1 VQDFNLNQM
10 QNEAVYFGKIDDPGC
25 TQQLANLQSHCQTTV
40 DIHNANTFL
49 SIFAAQF
56 PNCIGKNIS

>member
-1 VQDFNLNQM
+1 
-10 QNEAVYFGKIDDPGC
+10 
-25 TQQLANLQSHCQTTV
+25 V

-56 PNCIGKNIS
+56 PNCIGKNISW